1 MWLINTYSLK
11 LNYIIEMERDLNIYL
26 KLKINIY
33 NKKYLILY
41 YNQNDILSLFQIIFL
56 ITSIHYSK

>member
-11 LNYIIEMERDLNIYL
+11 LTFIIEMKRDLNIYL

-41 YNQNDILSLFQIIFL
+41 YNQNDILSLFQIHF
-56 ITSIHYSK
+56 